1 MNLIATS
8 VLNRER
14 NELVHIGFSKVM
26 SLYSRPLKVVHVLS
40 EIILHELEIAVQ

>member
-14 NELVHIGFSKVM
+14 NKLVYIGFSKVI
-26 SLYSRPLKVVHVLS
+26 SPYSRPLKVVHVLS
-40 EIILHELEIAVQ
+40 EIILYKLEIVV